1 VSETTDAG
9 IATVNFAILR
19 FRAPAENRGVS
30 AFSLKAKTNYK
41 NYLQLSGRCE
51 VNVAKSLLDEMS
63 EITKIDKSN
72 MLSFCTEAPK
82 HYAEAAR
89 LANSLSVSYPKPA
102 NIVVAGMG
110 GSAISGELLKDW
122 ARNTITMPIEVNR
135 DYTLP
140 AYADKN
146 TVLLVTSYSGETE
159 ESLSAFL
166 DAIKRG
172 CMTVCI
178 SSGGALQKFAEK
190 LGVPH
195 LQVPVGM
202 APRATLPYLF
212 MPLLVLL
219 EKMGLVSD
227 VASEISATI
236 SALKQVSTANSPDK
250 PLNANFSKSLA
261 SNICGTVPVIYGFG
275 VYRAVAQ
282 RFKTQFNE
290 NSKLPAKWEVFSE
303 LDHNE
308 IVGWEQHS
316 ELTKN
321 FSAILIRD
329 KAEPAEVRSRIE
341 ATKKLMKP
349 AVSNMFEVWTQGETP
364 LAKMLSTI
372 CIGDFTSVY
381 LAILRKIDPTPVK
394 TIDLLKKQMKQTGIK
409 EKIVRELEKLAS

>member
-1 VSETTDAG
+1 VD
-9 IATVNFAILR
+9 L
-19 FRAPAENRGVS
+19 
-30 AFSLKAKTNYK
+30 
-41 NYLQLSGRCE
+41 
-51 VNVAKSLLDEMS
+51 AKSALDEMG
-63 EITKIDKSN
+63 EIRKIDKSN
-72 MLSFCTEAPK
+72 MLAFCVDAAK
-82 HYAEAAR
+82 HYGEAAR
-89 LANSLSVSYPKPA
+89 LARTLSISYPKPQT
-102 NIVVAGMG
+102 IVVAGMG

-122 ARNTITMPIEVNR
+122 TRDKITVPIEVNR
-135 DYTLP
+135 EYSLP

-146 TVLLVTSYSGETE
+146 TLALITSYSGETE

-166 DAIKRG
+166 DATKRK
-172 CMTVCI
+172 CMTICI
-178 SSGGALQKFAEK
+178 SSGGALQEFAEK

-195 LQVPVGM
+195 LRVPAGM

-212 MPLLVLL
+212 MPLLIVL
-219 EKMGLVSD
+219 EKVGLVSD
-227 VASEISATI
+227 VAPEISATI
-236 SALKQVSTANSPDK
+236 KALKKVSAANAPET
-250 PLNANFSKSLA
+250 PLKDNFSKSLA
-261 SNICGTVPVIYGFG
+261 SSICGTVPVIYGFG

-308 IVGWEQHS
+308 IVGWEDS
-316 ELTKN
+316 GKLTKN

-341 ATKKLMKP
+341 TTKTLMQP
-349 AVSNMFEVWTQGETP
+349 AVSNTFEVWVQGESQ

-394 TIDLLKKQMKQTGIK
+394 TIDLLKKQMKQTGTK
-409 EKIVRELEKLAS
+409 EKVIRELRKLAAN